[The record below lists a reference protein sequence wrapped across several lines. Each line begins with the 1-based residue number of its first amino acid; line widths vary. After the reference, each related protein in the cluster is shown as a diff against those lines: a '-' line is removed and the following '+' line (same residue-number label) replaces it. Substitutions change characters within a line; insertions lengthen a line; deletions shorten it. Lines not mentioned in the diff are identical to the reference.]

1 VTQDNETI
9 TFKVDNRL
17 EMQVMFFISTNK
29 NATDNIPLLSTNETW
44 TLTTHRR
51 IRHTAS
57 TGRICGYVCRL
68 PPPAT
73 VTWKQQSLN

>member
-29 NATDNIPLLSTNETW
+29 NATDNIPLLSTNET
-44 TLTTHRR
+44 
-51 IRHTAS
+51 
-57 TGRICGYVCRL
+57 
-68 PPPAT
+68 
-73 VTWKQQSLN
+73 